1 MKINFSRHP
10 KRRAKLYNISES
22 EITDILNSVNLRQGE
37 QEILR
42 DVAGFL
48 KPSVKTSSLRLPEA
62 MFEELKLLT
71 NKKDVPY
78 QSLVKIFL
86 AERIEQELDAYSKA

>member
-1 MKINFSRHP
+1 LKINFSRHP

-42 DVAGFL
+42 DVAGF
-48 KPSVKTSSLRLPEA
+48 PEA

-86 AERIEQELDAYSKA
+86 AERIEQELDTYSKA